1 MRASTVLQRQ
11 TLQEK
16 FSSPSKRCWSIFSDW
31 RRVTPSKFC
40 YGEWVAMGS
49 SLRTG
54 GSEPTYH
61 EPAPIET
68 SSLVALTE
76 GSIIEQVEKA
86 RAKIESGDYSG
97 AIASSYTLLEGFL
110 KEVLRRTPTTS
121 FNENEG
127 DIRELYKIAMDALN
141 WNPKGENLES
151 YLKTILFGLKSQVS
165 GLYNLANKASDRHA
179 RRYDPARHHAKLAV
193 NATFTLCEF
202 LLDSFE
208 YRQKN
213 GRLQPETP

>member
-1 MRASTVLQRQ
+1 M
-11 TLQEK
+11 
-16 FSSPSKRCWSIFSDW
+16 
-31 RRVTPSKFC
+31 
-40 YGEWVAMGS
+40 
-49 SLRTG
+49 
-54 GSEPTYH
+54 
-61 EPAPIET
+61 
-68 SSLVALTE
+68 
-76 GSIIEQVEKA
+76 
-86 RAKIESGDYSG
+86 YSG

-110 KEVLRRTPTTS
+110 KEVLCRTPTTS

-165 GLYNLANKASDRHA
+165 GLYNLANKASNRHA

-208 YRQKN
+208 YQQKN